1 MRTYAKR
8 TTLTVLPLAGWLL
21 VAPVVLADDLTV
33 ERMAQNEA
41 RRQLKADRQEVQEE
55 QRLER
60 EALKEEQRTVRK
72 ELPARQ
78 ELQEAER
85 RTEKVERQEEKDD
98 ARATIHKTE
107 MAERNILGEN
117 AEQPE

>member
-1 MRTYAKR
+1 MRTYVKK
-8 TTLTVLPLAGWLL
+8 TTLTVLPLAGWLFA
-21 VAPVVLADDLTV
+21 APVILADDLTT

-60 EALKEEQRTVRK
+60 EALKEEQRAKRK
-72 ELPARQ
+72 ELPAKQ

-85 RTEKVERQEEKDD
+85 RTEKSGRQQEKDE

-107 MAERNILGEN
+107 MAEQNIQEEN